1 MEGLMTQT
9 NSRTAVNNSKTYR
22 YQDNQIEVLPYFLY
36 EVDLYSI
43 SPKRTK
49 ILLSRYYTSDKFLN
63 VKEVEVVKRFK
74 NFNIQR
80 FITLLGAPISFI
92 EENNLPIY
100 ELKKSYKKKK
110 S

>member
-1 MEGLMTQT
+1 MLRMKSPTT
-9 NSRTAVNNSKTYR
+9 DKPITYR
-22 YQDNQIEVLPYFLY
+22 YQDYQIEVLPCFLY
-36 EVDLYSI
+36 GVDLYFV
-43 SPKRTK
+43 SPRRAN
-49 ILLSRYYTSDKFLN
+49 LLSCRYYTSDRLLN

-74 NFNIQR
+74 NFNVER

-100 ELKKSYKKKK
+100 ELKKSSKKKK

>member
-1 MEGLMTQT
+1 MEELMP
-9 NSRTAVNNSKTYR
+9 RTSSHTTDNPITYW
-22 YQDNQIEVLPYFLY
+22 YQDSQIEVLPCFLY
-36 EVDLYSI
+36 EVDLYFI
-43 SPKRTK
+43 SPRRANM
-49 ILLSRYYTSDKFLN
+49 LSNRYYTSDRLLN
-63 VKEVEVVKRFK
+63 VKDVEVVKRFK

-100 ELKKSYKKKK
+100 ESKKPFKKKK